1 MVATSGDRLIAQE
14 TVQILVRELF
24 PRVTVVTPNLDEA
37 QLLLGQA
44 IANAQA
50 LDAAAQG
57 LLAMGARAVLLKG
70 GHLASDEVVDVLV
83 QVQGPTRR
91 LASTRIPS
99 RNVHGTG
106 CTLSSAIAAHLA
118 LGHGL
123 EEAVVLART
132 FILSA
137 IDQGAQVQTG
147 QGHGPLNHG
156 FSPLAMRRLAAA
168 DQA

>member
-1 MVATSGDRLIAQE
+1 
-14 TVQILVRELF
+14 
-24 PRVTVVTPNLDEA
+24 
-37 QLLLGQA
+37 
-44 IANAQA
+44 
-50 LDAAAQG
+50 
-57 LLAMGARAVLLKG
+57 
-70 GHLASDEVVDVLV
+70 
-83 QVQGPTRR
+83 
-91 LASTRIPS
+91 
-99 RNVHGTG
+99 
-106 CTLSSAIAAHLA
+106 LA

-137 IDQGAQVQTG
+137 IDQGVQVQTG